1 MAASPTEV
9 SVAVPFGELSARV
22 WGPESGRPV
31 LALHGW
37 LDNAATFDTLVPL
50 LDSSLHVV
58 ALDFPGHGKSSHL
71 PRGAHYNVIE
81 YVIAVCRVVDQL
93 KWDRFTIIGHSMG
106 GCVGYMYSGLFPK
119 RVLCLITLDIVVPV
133 LLVDSYIPSIL
144 ASGIKKLQKFE
155 KMDGNAPVYTEEEL
169 LERMEDA
176 NPGLLSESSKKIL
189 LHRGSQPV
197 EGGLVLKR
205 DVRAKTSRT
214 SVLPL
219 VTQKEIVSRY
229 NGDMLIFKC
238 RHKFSSPDLQCVEN
252 EFVDI
257 YRTRCK
263 RFHYVELQGG
273 HYVHLNNPELLA
285 PAINAF
291 ILASPC
297 QKASL

>member
-1 MAASPTEV
+1 
-9 SVAVPFGELSARV
+9 
-22 WGPESGRPV
+22 
-31 LALHGW
+31 
-37 LDNAATFDTLVPL
+37 
-50 LDSSLHVV
+50 
-58 ALDFPGHGKSSHL
+58 
-71 PRGAHYNVIE
+71 
-81 YVIAVCRVVDQL
+81 
-93 KWDRFTIIGHSMG
+93 
-106 GCVGYMYSGLFPK
+106 
-119 RVLCLITLDIVVPV
+119 
-133 LLVDSYIPSIL
+133 
-144 ASGIKKLQKFE
+144 
-155 KMDGNAPVYTEEEL
+155 
-169 LERMEDA
+169 MEDA

-285 PAINAF
+285 PTINTF

-297 QKASL
+297 QKANLWHYHVKCVHIVIALRSFSSGGIVFRKRKEWLELFSHYGVCQSTIQIWRGWWSAFAFHFKNTSSILVNTLLCYDKVTEELWYDFNVM